1 MDCYF
6 ESGWEKTPLYE
17 LDRLG
22 RQQRIEGPAV
32 IIQDTSTIL
41 IEPGCRAEMTGEG
54 NIAIDIVQNADSRPD
69 DKVDPIQLSIF
80 SHLFMSIAEQ
90 MGRILQKTAISTNI
104 KERLDF
110 SCALFDQNGELVANA
125 PHVPVHLGAMGETV
139 RWQMANVGDRLR
151 EGDVL
156 VTNHPSAGGSHLP
169 DITVITPVWH
179 NGKPV
184 MYVASRGHHADIGG
198 ISPGSMPPFSK
209 QLTEEGACIKSFKLV
224 AKGRFDEEG
233 ITERLNAPGKIKR
246 KPGRPVISGTR
257 TIDDNISDLKA
268 QVAANLQGVE
278 LLRRMIHR
286 YDLSVVHRFMK
297 HIRVNAEQAVREMLR
312 DFSKKMNL
320 LPVDTVMAEDCLDDG
335 SPIRLKLTIDRDE
348 GSAVFDFSESGFELW
363 GNLNTPRAV
372 VSSAVL
378 YSLRSILKQRI
389 PLNSGCL
396 KPVRLVV
403 EPGTLLSPS
412 ENAAVVGGNVL
423 TSQRITDVVFKAFQ
437 TVAASQGCMNNLT
450 FGNDHM
456 GYYETIG
463 GGAGAGPE
471 WDGQSGVH
479 THMTNTRITDPEI
492 LEKRYPVMLR
502 RFSLRPDSGG
512 EGKHSGGDGLIREI
526 EFLDYL
532 NVAIL
537 SERRVFAPYGL
548 AGGQPGKRGEN
559 LFLTRDGRTLNLG
572 GKNEIRAEP
581 GDAIRI
587 ATPGGGGYGA
597 PMEGN
602 EK

>member
-1 MDCYF
+1 M
-6 ESGWEKTPLYE
+6 
-17 LDRLG
+17 
-22 RQQRIEGPAV
+22 
-32 IIQDTSTIL
+32 
-41 IEPGCRAEMTGEG
+41 
-54 NIAIDIVQNADSRPD
+54 
-69 DKVDPIQLSIF
+69 
-80 SHLFMSIAEQ
+80 
-90 MGRILQKTAISTNI
+90 
-104 KERLDF
+104 
-110 SCALFDQNGELVANA
+110 
-125 PHVPVHLGAMGETV
+125 
-139 RWQMANVGDRLR
+139 R

-179 NGKPV
+179 DGKPV
-184 MYVASRGHHADIGG
+184 MYVANRGHHADIGG

-209 QLTEEGACIKSFKLV
+209 QLIEEGACIKSFKLV
-224 AKGRFDEEG
+224 QKGRFDEKG
-233 ITERLNAPGKIKR
+233 ITELLNAPGKIKR
-246 KPGRPVISGTR
+246 KPGRPAISGTR

-268 QVAANLQGVE
+268 QVAANLQGVA

-286 YDLSVVHRFMK
+286 YGLSVVHRFMK
-297 HIRVNAEQAVREMLR
+297 HIQLNAERAVREMLR
-312 DFSKKMNL
+312 DFSKKMHL
-320 LPVDTVMAEDCLDDG
+320 LPVDTVMAEDFLDDG

-463 GGAGAGPE
+463 GGAGAGPD

-502 RFSLRPDSGG
+502 RFSLRAHSGG
-512 EGKHSGGDGLIREI
+512 KGKHSGGDGLIREI
-526 EFLDYL
+526 EFLDHL
-532 NVAIL
+532 SVALL

-559 LFLTRDGRTLNLG
+559 LFLTRDGRTINLG

-587 ATPGGGGYGA
+587 ATPGGGGYGG